1 MGEERL
7 KKIPVG
13 PSSESSHISPRKRY
27 RVQIEGKW
35 YEGFFS
41 KQWFG
46 WRFDGYGASG
56 IQLNMVDQVYE
67 IGSPPPP
74 KGRPKAK

>member
-1 MGEERL
+1 MATRL

-13 PSSESSHISPRKRY
+13 TSSESPHIGARKRY

-35 YEGFFS
+35 YEGTFS

-46 WRFDGYGASG
+46 WRFDGYGDSG
-56 IQLNMVDQVYE
+56 MQLNMIDKVYE
-67 IGSPPPP
+67 IVEVKPTR
-74 KGRPKAK
+74 K